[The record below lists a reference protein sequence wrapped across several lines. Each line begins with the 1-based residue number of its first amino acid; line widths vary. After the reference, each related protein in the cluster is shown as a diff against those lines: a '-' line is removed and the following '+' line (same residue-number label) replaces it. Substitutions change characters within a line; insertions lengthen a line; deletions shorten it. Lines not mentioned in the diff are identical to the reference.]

1 MLPLLGGVL
10 VLLGLAIWRCQRVLQ
25 ARRRIKHGGV
35 TSADAVARG
44 GARGGARTEEARETK
59 EVEMAKVGL
68 TSTLVLD
75 YQKGKRCSF

>member
-35 TSADAVARG
+35 TSADAA
-44 GARGGARTEEARETK
+44 ARGGARTKVTREAV